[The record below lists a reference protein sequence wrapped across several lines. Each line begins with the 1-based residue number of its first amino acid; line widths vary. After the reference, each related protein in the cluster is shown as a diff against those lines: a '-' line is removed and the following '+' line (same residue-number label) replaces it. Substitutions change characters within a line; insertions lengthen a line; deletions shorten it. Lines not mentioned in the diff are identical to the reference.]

1 MPDTN
6 DFYSV
11 LGVEEDAS
19 AKEIKKAYRQLARDL
34 HPDRNPDN
42 PEAEEKFKAVQEAY
56 ETLGDE
62 AKRKSYDRARRN
74 PFGGSFEG
82 GGFGG
87 ESPFGGG
94 GGRVYRAPDGTY
106 VRVDG
111 SGGDETF
118 GFGGGGLGSIFDQM
132 FSGGGGGP
140 APRFQNGRDVDAS
153 LSLTFDEALEGGPNE
168 FRTSSGEMVRITI
181 PKGVRNGFKIRLRGK
196 GDPAPGG
203 RGEPGD
209 LYITFQVT
217 PDPRFRR
224 EGDDLYTTES
234 ITAIEAMLGTSRSV
248 RTAYGKTVRLTIAP
262 GTQPGATLRLKG
274 QGVQT
279 ASATGHLYVE
289 LSVTIPKLKEEA
301 RASLKAW
308 AEANELATW

>member
-1 MPDTN
+1 VPATT

-11 LGVEEDAS
+11 LGVKEDAS

-62 AKRKSYDRARRN
+62 TKRKTYDRARRN
-74 PFGGSFEG
+74 PFGSTYDG

-87 ESPFGGG
+87 GSSFGGG

-106 VRVDG
+106 VRMDG
-111 SGGDETF
+111 NDEF
-118 GFGGGGLGSIFDQM
+118 GGGGGLGSIFDQM

-140 APRFQNGRDVDAS
+140 RVQNGRDVDAS
-153 LSLTFDEALEGGPNE
+153 LSLSFEEALEGGPSE
-168 FRTSSGEMVRITI
+168 FRTSGGEAIRITI
-181 PKGVRNGFKIRLRGK
+181 PKGARNGLRIRLRGK

-209 LYITFQVT
+209 LYITFQVA
-217 PDPRFRR
+217 PDARFRR

-234 ITAIEAMLGTSRSV
+234 ITAIEAMLGTTRSV

-262 GTQPGATLRLKG
+262 GTQPGATLRVKG
-274 QGVQT
+274 QGVKT
-279 ASATGHLYVE
+279 ASSTGHLYVE
-289 LSVTIPKLKEEA
+289 LDVTTPELSEDQ
-301 RASLKAW
+301 RDSLREW
-308 AEANELATW
+308 AEANGLAA